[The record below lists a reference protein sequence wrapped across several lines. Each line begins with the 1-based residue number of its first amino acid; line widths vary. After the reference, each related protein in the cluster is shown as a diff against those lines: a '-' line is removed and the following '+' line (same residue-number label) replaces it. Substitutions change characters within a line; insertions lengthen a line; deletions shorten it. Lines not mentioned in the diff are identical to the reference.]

1 MDKCICN
8 TNNHQFELY
17 LLFNYN
23 WFCVIFFIINFIQF
37 GGSNKRGKK
46 YSYGKRNLPSSTT
59 CKEKIVLILKKI
71 IFLILVLFFQNNAF
85 SKEMILDQLKNPK
98 LTNQSQQWNFITDQV
113 MGGVSTGKFRVEVV
127 DKVMCYRMTG
137 DVSTKNNGGFIQIR
151 TKLIPEINS
160 KNYNGIYI
168 KVYGNEKNYNIHL
181 RTGLTLAPWQY
192 YSYTFATTKNWS
204 EIRAPFEQF
213 KKSNFY
219 QPKSI
224 FGQNIKSVGI
234 VAGFDD
240 FKSDICL
247 SEIGFY

>member
-1 MDKCICN
+1 
-8 TNNHQFELY
+8 
-17 LLFNYN
+17 
-23 WFCVIFFIINFIQF
+23 
-37 GGSNKRGKK
+37 
-46 YSYGKRNLPSSTT
+46 
-59 CKEKIVLILKKI
+59 
-71 IFLILVLFFQNNAF
+71 
-85 SKEMILDQLKNPK
+85 MILDQLENPN
-98 LTNQSQQWNFITDQV
+98 LTTQSQKWNFVTDQV
-113 MGGVSTGKFRVEVV
+113 MGGVSTGKVKV
-127 DKVMCYRMTG
+127 DYINGIKCYRMTG

-151 TKLIPEINS
+151 AKLSPEINS
-160 KNYNGIYI
+160 KDYNGVYV
-168 KVYGNEKNYNIHL
+168 KVYGNQKNYNLHL

-204 EIRAPFEQF
+204 EIRAPLNEF

-224 FGQNIKSVGI
+224 LGQKIKSVGL